1 MIRFVKK
8 NQIDQDKYNQCI
20 ANALQTRI
28 YAHTWYLD
36 VVANDWSVLILDDYD
51 AVMPLPIYSKLGIKY
66 ISQPFFTQ
74 QLGVFSKQAITED
87 IFDEFLKNIPKR
99 FFKIALQFN
108 SENKFIKENSVS
120 KNNYILPLDNEY
132 NFLYK
137 NFSKGRKHAVQ
148 QGLKNQFT
156 IKEIPFSELLD
167 FCAKRSIS
175 INWML
180 YGQSPESLVEATN
193 NYIIKYFS
201 DINASA
207 GGGSDIEFEEIKEL
221 EIPEQF
227 VFMLGGERELQNIEA
242 INVSGDS
249 MEPTFS
255 YNDIVFI
262 NRSKTDLNRGGIFT
276 IRTEA
281 GLFIKRVQRRM
292 DGMLDVISDN
302 SVYPVQT
309 LNSNEVEVI
318 GRVIS
323 RFGDVD

>member
-1 MIRFVKK
+1 MNSFTNIVEEIKSIVSSKFAPKK
-8 NQIDQDKYNQCI
+8 VFDK
-20 ANALQTRI
+20 
-28 YAHTWYLD
+28 D
-36 VVANDWSVLILDDYD
+36 VAEI
-51 AVMPLPIYSKLGIKY
+51 LGI
-66 ISQPFFTQ
+66 SQMNFATM
-74 QLGVFSKQAITED
+74 K
-87 IFDEFLKNIPKR
+87 KR
-99 FFKIALQFN
+99 
-108 SENKFIKENSVS
+108 NK
-120 KNNYILPLDNEY
+120 
-132 NFLYK
+132 
-137 NFSKGRKHAVQ
+137 
-148 QGLKNQFT
+148 
-156 IKEIPFSELLD
+156 IPFSELLD

-180 YGQSPESLVEATN
+180 YGQSPESLVAATN
-193 NYIIKYFS
+193 NYMIKYFS

-207 GGGSDIEFEEIKEL
+207 GGGSDIEFEEAKEL

-281 GLFIKRVQRRM
+281 GLFIKRVQKRM
-292 DGMLDVISDN
+292 DGLLDVISDN

-318 GRVIS
+318 GRVVS